1 MTAVLLVIVPI
12 ALLDSTS
19 MIPISVAPMAVML
32 GGQRPVLTTS
42 GFLLGV
48 FATYVAGGVGLLFG
62 VQALLE
68 RLAPALERWYYEPN
82 DVELGIQLVLGL
94 VMVAFG
100 WWLANSRTGK
110 GERGAG
116 QPGFTP
122 WQAFALGVTLVI
134 VGLPGAVPYFGAVD
148 QILRA
153 DLDAGG
159 ALLALLGYNV
169 AFILPLASLLVVR
182 LALPNESETIF
193 KKVAD
198 LADRWGKRLIVAVL
212 LIVGAVLA
220 ADAIGWYFDSPL
232 LPVGE
237 KPLG

>member
-1 MTAVLLVIVPI
+1 MAALLLVIVPI
-12 ALLDSTS
+12 ALLDSAS

-32 GGQRPVLTTS
+32 GGRKPVTTTG

-48 FATYVAGGVGLLFG
+48 FVTYVAGGVGLLFG

-68 RLAPALERWYYEPN
+68 RLAPGLERWYYEPN

-94 VMVAFG
+94 VMLAFG
-100 WWLANSRTGK
+100 WWLANSRTSH

-116 QPGFTP
+116 QVGFTP
-122 WQAFALGVTLVI
+122 WQAFALGATLVI

-153 DLDAGG
+153 DLTSGG
-159 ALLALLGYNV
+159 ALLAVLAYNV
-169 AFILPLASLLVVR
+169 AFIVPPASLLVVR
-182 LALPNESETIF
+182 LVAANESDRIF
-193 KKVAD
+193 KKIVD
-198 LADRWGKRLIVAVL
+198 LADRWGKRLIIAVL
-212 LIVGAVLA
+212 LIVGAFFA

-237 KPLG
+237 RPEG